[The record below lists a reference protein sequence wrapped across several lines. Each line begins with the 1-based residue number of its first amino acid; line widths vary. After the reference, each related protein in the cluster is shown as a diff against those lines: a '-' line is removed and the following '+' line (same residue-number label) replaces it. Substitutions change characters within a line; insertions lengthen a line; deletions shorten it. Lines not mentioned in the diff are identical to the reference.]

1 MSWRPVKNIVHAVC
15 VQRFEA
21 THPNDVALEIG
32 DDVYVTEIGGT
43 AHEWCRGWL
52 LSQPSILTG
61 LDCQNGQALM
71 PRAYAGIFPRN
82 CIEIREVLTDDDSQA
97 VQEEKRTLDIA
108 QANGGAQ
115 NGDDAIDVPTNA
127 PRRGKSKRRTRLF
140 PRRPNDTHL
149 LPLNVQPRP
158 IGALKDEAPLPAL
171 RIGDATPFSNE
182 EPLVDEISSCL
193 REWHSTHVH
202 QLVLNH
208 EYDLLEK
215 LSDLAGRLDNARKQL
230 IHDLLTE
237 KELALLR
244 ERTVWDLVD
253 GNKLLHGEVIVRSP
267 QEKGRILTAQD
278 SIPEMLELQALMSM
292 RDRSPPPPAQES
304 LLSHLLVDLKQTG
317 DMNAESGSLHMYL
330 CRQASDSVPRAV
342 SEVFAVEVPFD
353 RHSIENLTPNQLP
366 KTLFTDLTKAEI
378 GSATDPSS
386 HLYLVCLLHREEAPR
401 KRTIAPSQAT
411 PQTDRPESH
420 SQSESTNARRS
431 FLWGSQRGR
440 KNLERSTSQDQAR
453 PPTRE
458 SSRSKLRGRP
468 QTPVV
473 VDAQGRPATAEKKLR
488 RVIGYGAVEIGELIR
503 QHGTATHNISLWTPA
518 EAFEEVIE
526 EPIAGVNGWEE
537 VIKNLVRSPMG
548 SFTQALSIGKFQ
560 IDLHAFAHPSAV
572 ALIKDHPAL
581 LRDVYCT
588 QALNLSSGSAQQ
600 RSDVY
605 LTLKEPELPSGA
617 RCFHPQEGSV
627 LIPNEADLRNLQLT
641 LEVRTESGKR
651 IDNSIWPA
659 SNRPPHTAYRTSA
672 IDRSEIWNQTIR
684 LSVPNEDLP
693 HAHVVLSIAE
703 GNQFPFALAW
713 IPLWDHQGAVC
724 THGHQTLALW
734 DYSEYTASTV
744 HGRGAYQMLPSRMD
758 QLQVQENTPMAALSV
773 DVTLSSST
781 TPQDPT
787 ISSLLQ
793 WDGTTVQGLMPLL
806 GGFKQAPD
814 AEIVKFFKPVLTA
827 LDKIFDVF
835 YRVADDTGTGVSLGE
850 DFTERAL
857 SCLVHMLHLTR
868 DRRFSNTKTL
878 FDEYIQERQHSHDAS
893 KGVCRAMRA
902 FISRPYE
909 VEDARELRSTL
920 KVSGQVMKF
929 VTNRSQSGSP
939 RSTSSLGNAVS
950 SVVIALVN
958 LMRNPR
964 EDLYG
969 TQTILMQQ
977 FSSWL
982 PELAHVM
989 SADDILDVVDN
1000 MMNASVSK
1008 RGGLR
1013 IHRLIM
1019 IKELSGQETFS
1030 APDVLPK
1037 LHAVT
1042 LTWLEDYWP
1051 DGSNLTEQK
1060 VEGVRMCCSILR
1072 TQQAKIPIST
1082 QALQYI
1088 WRLVEAYHT
1097 LNEFVKRGGDG
1108 RVSSLSFN
1116 RSRKSLSYLFPD
1128 HYPFLSM
1135 AVDAENV
1142 PSEVLMEIAAVLD
1155 SFFQSGPPEGQLF
1168 MSGTPSDSKIMQQDF
1183 LVKAFNVFKSIQN
1196 GEAFPTQWLSL
1207 HVTHAKVTVSA
1218 LQWLLEILA
1227 ANFVP
1232 SEDDSGVNDVM
1243 EFNPDLWELWF
1254 QILIELAL
1262 GKMVSMETFTE
1273 QTRRAIWTIGGDIRA
1288 DAANLLQKGWACLGW
1303 QAPPEY
1309 LQVLYPMNR
1318 VGGYQVGLSTEVIPS
1333 VVRLCMGL
1341 HDQLQSVGLDI
1352 LRSIIVSEWQ
1362 LNEDLGVVQAAIIN
1376 AFDTMHREDSAIQS
1390 PFASAFLERLGKHFV
1405 VIKNTELDVLYEAV
1419 MNVIAEVDRL
1429 FNVLADLGG
1438 VRDPASRMVQLLRL
1452 MEFLR
1457 LSGQEEAYVCRVH
1470 ELAELH
1476 VQAKNYSSA
1485 ACTLNLHV
1493 EVLNESQPSRVLS
1506 PTTVPGLETPAELV
1520 QSRRDRLYRTM
1531 ATYFEKGYC
1540 WENVLKT
1547 LKHLSEGREATWDA
1561 AGIAQVRFDEARI
1574 YNTLAAG
1581 PVPLPRYFYVAF
1593 SSHELF
1599 PESVRGRHFI
1609 FEGPGNCDRKSFAT
1623 LLQAQYPYVVN
1634 LGPDYTHPTA
1644 ASQHPAVKISPVTVY
1659 KNQLHPINQQ
1669 GGVAPGFREHC
1680 LTAQPMA
1687 FAMTSRHDNPSISV
1701 VDQIV
1706 EKTVF
1711 YTETAFPTLLSYN
1724 YIVREERVV
1733 LTPVQA
1739 AVDRTQRKTLNVAV
1753 ATHSTASK
1761 GESHVETLVETI
1773 QASVDLST
1781 SGSVAE
1787 YHKLLE
1793 SLQSRPGTGSTATNT
1808 MAETQSIYH
1817 DAYGE
1822 VKTKEMQLRDVLI
1835 ISLEDHAR
1843 SIELAISSPF
1853 IPTHIKEIL
1862 RSNFQDS
1869 FLLELHA
1876 IYPSR
1881 DWRLRSA
1888 AWQNTEIPQMPATM
1902 RERASS
1908 EVLTIDTQ
1916 QTEQTAHKPRGRRAS
1931 IKKRLSFLSLGSKDK
1946 SGDGGTRSHSRA
1958 SSRTRF

>member
-43 AHEWCRGWL
+43 THEWCRGWL

-61 LDCQNGQALM
+61 LECQNGQALM

-82 CIEIREVLTDDDSQA
+82 CIEIREVLTEDSQTA
-97 VQEEKRTLDIA
+97 GEEKEQLDTA
-108 QANGGAQ
+108 QVNGGAQ
-115 NGDDAIDVPTNA
+115 NGDIAPEVPPFA
-127 PRRGKSKRRTRLF
+127 PSRGKSKRRTRLL
-140 PRRPNDTHL
+140 PRRPNDAHL
-149 LPLNVQPRP
+149 LPVDVQPRP
-158 IGALKDEAPLPAL
+158 VGALKDEAPLPAL

-237 KELALLR
+237 KELASLR

-292 RDRSPPPPAQES
+292 RDRPPPPPAQES
-304 LLSHLLVDLKQTG
+304 LVSHLLVDLKQTG
-317 DMNAESGSLHMYL
+317 DMSGESGVLHMYL

-353 RHSIENLTPNQLP
+353 RHSLESLTPNQLP

-401 KRTIAPSQAT
+401 KRTIAPSPAV
-411 PQTDRPESH
+411 PQGERPESH
-420 SQSESTNARRS
+420 SRSESTGARRS

-440 KNLERSTSQDQAR
+440 KTLERSTSQDQAR

-468 QTPVV
+468 QTPVTA
-473 VDAQGRPATAEKKLR
+473 DTQGRPPTAEKKLR
-488 RVIGYGAVEIGELIR
+488 RVIGYGAIEIGELIR
-503 QHGTATHNISLWTPA
+503 QHGNIIHNISLWTPA

-526 EPIAGVNGWEE
+526 EPTTGVDGWEE

-548 SFTQALSIGKFQ
+548 SFTKASSVGNFQ
-560 IDLHAFAHPSAV
+560 LDLHAFAHAN
-572 ALIKDHPAL
+572 ADTLIKDHPAL

-605 LTLKEPELPSGA
+605 LTLKESILPSGA

-651 IDNSIWPA
+651 IESSIWPT
-659 SNRPPHTAYRTSA
+659 SNRPPHTAFRTSA
-672 IDRSEIWNQTIR
+672 IDRNEIWNQTIR

-724 THGHQTLALW
+724 THGQQTLALW

-744 HGRGAYQMLPSRMD
+744 HGRGAYQMLPSRLD
-758 QLQVQENTPMAALSV
+758 QLQIQDNTPMAALSV

-835 YRVADDTGTGVSLGE
+835 YRVVDDTGTGVNLGE
-850 DFTERAL
+850 NFTERAL

-868 DRRFSNTKTL
+868 DRRFSSTKTL
-878 FDEYIQERQHSHDAS
+878 FEEYIQERQHSHDAS
-893 KGVCRAMRA
+893 KGVCRALRA
-902 FISRPYE
+902 FISRPYD

-929 VTNRSQSGSP
+929 VTNRGQPGSP
-939 RSTSSLGNAVS
+939 RSTSSLSNAVS
-950 SVVIALVN
+950 SVSVALVN

-989 SADDILDVVDN
+989 SADDILDVVEG
-1000 MMNASVSK
+1000 MMSASASK
-1008 RGGLR
+1008 KGGLR

-1019 IKELSGQETFS
+1019 VKELSGQGTFS
-1030 APDVLPK
+1030 DPEVLPK
-1037 LHAVT
+1037 LHA
-1042 LTWLEDYWP
+1042 LTIGWLEDYWP
-1051 DGSNLTEQK
+1051 DAANLTEQK
-1060 VEGVRMCCSILR
+1060 IEGVRMCCSILR
-1072 TQQAKIPIST
+1072 TQQAQISIPAQS
-1082 QALQYI
+1082 LHYI
-1088 WRLVEAYHT
+1088 WRLVEAYHVID
-1097 LNEFVKRGGDG
+1097 EFMKDGGDG
-1108 RVSSLSFN
+1108 RVSSLSMN
-1116 RSRKSLSYLFPD
+1116 RSKKSLSYLFPS
-1128 HYPFLSM
+1128 HYPFLNM
-1135 AVDAENV
+1135 PVDAANV

-1155 SFFQSGPPEGQLF
+1155 TFFQNGPPQGQLF
-1168 MSGTPSDSKIMQQDF
+1168 TSTTASDSKIMQREF
-1183 LVKAFNVFKSIQN
+1183 LVKAFRVFQSIHN

-1207 HVTHAKVTVSA
+1207 HVTHAKVAVSA

-1227 ANFVP
+1227 TNFVP
-1232 SEDDSGVNDVM
+1232 SEDDTGVNDVM

-1254 QILIELAL
+1254 QILIDLAL

-1288 DAANLLQKGWACLGW
+1288 DAANLLQRGWACLGW

-1309 LQVLYPMNR
+1309 LQVLHPMDR

-1341 HDQLQSVGLDI
+1341 HDQLQSVGLDV

-1362 LNEDLGVVQAAIIN
+1362 LNENLGVVQAAIIN
-1376 AFDTMHREDSAIQS
+1376 AFDTMHRESAPIQS

-1405 VIKNTELDVLYEAV
+1405 IIKNTELHTLYEAV
-1419 MNVIAEVDRL
+1419 MSVIAEVDRL
-1429 FNVLADLGG
+1429 FNVLADLGE

-1457 LSGQEEAYVCRVH
+1457 LSGQEEAYVCRIH

-1485 ACTLNLHV
+1485 ACALNLHV

-1506 PTTVPGLETPAELV
+1506 PAKIPGLETPAELV
-1520 QSRRDRLYRTM
+1520 QSRKDRLYRTM

-1540 WENVLKT
+1540 WENVIKT
-1547 LKHLSEGREATWDA
+1547 LKQLSEGREATWDA

-1593 SSHELF
+1593 SDHEFF
-1599 PESVRGRHFI
+1599 PESVRSRQFI
-1609 FEGPGNCDRKSFAT
+1609 FEGPANCDRKSFST
-1623 LLQAQYPYVVN
+1623 LLQVQYPYVAN
-1634 LGPDYTHPTA
+1634 LGPDYKHPT
-1644 ASQHPAVKISPVTVY
+1644 SSTQDPAVKISPVTVY

-1669 GGVAPGFREHC
+1669 GGVAPGFREHV
-1680 LTAQPMA
+1680 LTAQPIA
-1687 FAMTSRHDNPSISV
+1687 FAMTSRHDNPAISV
-1701 VDQIV
+1701 VDQVV

-1711 YTETAFPTLLSYN
+1711 YTSTAFPTLLSYSP
-1724 YIVREERVV
+1724 IVREERVI
-1733 LTPVQA
+1733 LSPVQA
-1739 AVDRTQRKTLNVAV
+1739 AIDRTQRKTLNIAV
-1753 ATHSTASK
+1753 AAHSTASK
-1761 GESHVETLVETI
+1761 GESAAETLIECI
-1773 QASVDLST
+1773 QASVDTSST
-1781 SGSVAE
+1781 GSVAE
-1787 YHKLLE
+1787 YHRLLD
-1793 SLQSRPGTGSTATNT
+1793 SLTSRPGTGSTATNT
-1808 MAETQSIYH
+1808 MAESIYH
-1817 DAYGE
+1817 DALGGE
-1822 VKTKEMQLRDVLI
+1822 IKTKESQLRDILI
-1835 ISLEDHAR
+1835 TSLDDHAR
-1843 SIELAISSPF
+1843 CLELAISSPF
-1853 IPTHIKEIL
+1853 ISTPIKEHL
-1862 RSNFQDS
+1862 RTSFEQT
-1869 FLLELHA
+1869 FLLELHVL
-1876 IYPSR
+1876 YPSR
-1881 DWRLRSA
+1881 DWRLRSP
-1888 AWQNTEIPQMPATM
+1888 AWQNTEIPQAREA
-1902 RERASS
+1902 RERAPS

-1916 QTEQTAHKPRGRRAS
+1916 QTELTTAQKPRGRRAS
-1931 IKKRLSFLSLGSKDK
+1931 IKKRLSFLSLGG
-1946 SGDGGTRSHSRA
+1946 SGKEKEAGTRSHSRA

>member
-1 MSWRPVKNIVHAVC
+1 MSWRPVKHIVHAVC

-21 THPNDVALEIG
+21 SHPNDITLEIG
-32 DDVYVTEIGGT
+32 DDVYVTEVGG
-43 AHEWCRGWL
+43 AALEWCRGWL

-61 LDCQNGQALM
+61 LECQNGQALM

-82 CIEIREVLTDDDSQA
+82 CIEVREVLTEEDQA
-97 VQEEKRTLDIA
+97 TEQEKEQLDNA

-115 NGDDAIDVPTNA
+115 NGHNPSEPSTNT
-127 PRRGKSKRRTRLF
+127 PRREKSKRRTCLL
-140 PRRPNDTHL
+140 PHKPNNTHL
-149 LPLNVQPRP
+149 LPIDVQPRP
-158 IGALKDEAPLPAL
+158 VGALKEEAPLPAL

-202 QLVLNH
+202 QLMLNH

-237 KELALLR
+237 KELASLR

-278 SIPEMLELQALMSM
+278 SIPEILELQALMSM
-292 RDRSPPPPAQES
+292 RDRPPPPPAQES
-304 LLSHLLVDLKQTG
+304 LVSHLLVDLKQTG
-317 DMNAESGSLHMYL
+317 DRSSEPGVLHMYL
-330 CRQASDSVPRAV
+330 CRQASDAVPRAV

-353 RHSIENLTPNQLP
+353 RHSLESLTPNQLP

-401 KRTIAPSQAT
+401 KRVIAASQAT

-420 SQSESTNARRS
+420 SRSESTGARRS

-440 KNLERSTSQDQAR
+440 KNLERSTSRDQAR

-458 SSRSKLRGRP
+458 SSRSKIRGRP

-473 VDAQGRPATAEKKLR
+473 VDTQGRPGTGEKKLR

-503 QHGTATHNISLWTPA
+503 QHGDTTHDISLWTPA

-526 EPIAGVNGWEE
+526 EPVVGADGWAE

-548 SFTQALSIGKFQ
+548 SYTKASSVGKFQ
-560 IDLHAFAHPSAV
+560 LDLHAFAHPNSDV
-572 ALIKDHPAL
+572 LIKDHPAL

-588 QALNLSSGSAQQ
+588 QALNLASGSVQQ

-605 LTLKEPELPSGA
+605 LTLKEPILPSGA
-617 RCFHPQEGSV
+617 HCFHPQEGSV
-627 LIPNEADLRNLQLT
+627 AIPNEAELRNLQLT
-641 LEVRTESGKR
+641 LEVRTEAGKR
-651 IDNSIWPA
+651 IENSVWPA

-684 LSVPNEDLP
+684 LSVLNEDLP

-724 THGHQTLALW
+724 THGQQTLALW

-744 HGRGAYQMLPSRMD
+744 HGRGAYQMLPSRLD
-758 QLQVQENTPMAALSV
+758 QLQVQDNTPMAALSV

-793 WDGTTVQGLMPLL
+793 WDGTTVQGLLPLL

-835 YRVADDTGTGVSLGE
+835 YRVDDDTGTGVSLGE
-850 DFTERAL
+850 NFTERAL

-868 DRRFSNTKTL
+868 DRRFSSTKGL
-878 FDEYIQERQHSHDAS
+878 FDEYIEERQHSHDAS
-893 KGVCRAMRA
+893 KGVCRALRA

-939 RSTSSLGNAVS
+939 RSTSSLNNAIS
-950 SVVIALVN
+950 SVLVALVN

-989 SADDILDVVDN
+989 TADEILDVVAG
-1000 MMNASVSK
+1000 MMTASASK
-1008 RGGLR
+1008 KGGLR

-1019 IKELSGQETFS
+1019 VKELSGQHIFS
-1030 APDVLPK
+1030 APDALLK
-1037 LHAVT
+1037 LHA
-1042 LTWLEDYWP
+1042 LTIGWLEDYWP
-1051 DGSNLTEQK
+1051 DASNLSEQK
-1060 VEGVRMCCSILR
+1060 IEGVRMCCSILR
-1072 TQQAKIPIST
+1072 TQQAQISNSA
-1082 QALQYI
+1082 QSLHYI
-1088 WRLVEAYHT
+1088 CRLVEAYHVT
-1097 LNEFVKRGGDG
+1097 NEYLESGNQG
-1108 RVSSLSFN
+1108 RASSLSIN
-1116 RSRKSLSYLFPD
+1116 KSRKSMSYLFPD

-1135 AVDAENV
+1135 PVDAAKV
-1142 PSEVLMEIAAVLD
+1142 PSEVLMEIAVVLD
-1155 SFFQSGPPEGQLF
+1155 SFFQKGSPQGQLF
-1168 MSGTPSDSKIMQQDF
+1168 LSGTPSDSKIMQQDF
-1183 LVKAFNVFKSIQN
+1183 LLKAFKVFKSVHN

-1207 HVTHAKVTVSA
+1207 HVTHAKVAVPA
-1218 LQWLLEILA
+1218 LQWLLEILS

-1254 QILIELAL
+1254 QILIDLAL
-1262 GKMVSMETFTE
+1262 SKTVSMETFTE

-1288 DAANLLQKGWACLGW
+1288 DAAELLQKGWACLGW
-1303 QAPPEY
+1303 QAPPEFV
-1309 LQVLYPMNR
+1309 QVLYPMDR
-1318 VGGYQVGLSTEVIPS
+1318 VGGYQVGLSTEIIPS
-1333 VVRLCMGL
+1333 IVKLCMGL

-1362 LNEDLGVVQAAIIN
+1362 LNENLVVVQAAIIN
-1376 AFDTMHREDSAIQS
+1376 AFDTMHREDTAIQS
-1390 PFASAFLERLGKHFV
+1390 PFASAFLERLGKHFAIV
-1405 VIKNTELDVLYEAV
+1405 KNTELNVLYEAV
-1419 MNVIAEVDRL
+1419 MEVISEVGRL
-1429 FNVLADLGG
+1429 FNVLADLGD

-1457 LSGQEEAYVCRVH
+1457 LSGQEEAYVCRIH
-1470 ELAELH
+1470 ELTELH
-1476 VQAKNYSSA
+1476 IQAKNYSSA
-1485 ACTLNLHV
+1485 ACALNLHV
-1493 EVLNESQPSRVLS
+1493 EVLNESQPSRLLVA
-1506 PTTVPGLETPAELV
+1506 TKIPGLETPTELV
-1520 QSRRDRLYRTM
+1520 QSRKDRLYRNM
-1531 ATYFEKGYC
+1531 AMYFEKGYC
-1540 WENVLKT
+1540 WENVLRT
-1547 LKHLSEGREATWDA
+1547 LKQLAGGREATWDA

-1581 PVPLPRYFYVAF
+1581 PVPLPRFFYVAF
-1593 SSHELF
+1593 SDHELF
-1599 PESVRGRHFI
+1599 PGSVRGQHFI
-1609 FEGPGNCDRKSFAT
+1609 FEGPANCDRKSFST
-1623 LLQAQYPYVVN
+1623 LLQAQYPYVSN
-1634 LGPDYTHPTA
+1634 LGPEYTNPT
-1644 ASQHPAVKISPVTVY
+1644 SSTNDPAVKISPVTVY

-1669 GGVAPGFREHC
+1669 GGVAPGYREHC

-1701 VDQIV
+1701 IDQVV

-1711 YTETAFPTLLSYN
+1711 YTQMAFPTVLSYSS
-1724 YIVREERVV
+1724 ITREERVI
-1733 LTPVQA
+1733 LTPMQA
-1739 AVDRTQRKTLNVAV
+1739 AIDRTQRKTLNIAV

-1761 GESHVETLVETI
+1761 GESHVETLIETI
-1773 QASVDLST
+1773 QSSVDTST

-1793 SLQSRPGTGSTATNT
+1793 SFQSRPGTGSTANNT
-1808 MAETQSIYH
+1808 TVEAQSIYR
-1817 DAYGE
+1817 DGYGE
-1822 VKTKEMQLRDVLI
+1822 PKTKETQLRDILV

-1862 RSNFQDS
+1862 RASFEDS

-1888 AWQNTEIPQMPATM
+1888 AWQSTEIPQMPASM
-1902 RERASS
+1902 RERAPSD
-1908 EVLTIDTQ
+1908 VLTIDTQ
-1916 QTEQTAHKPRGRRAS
+1916 HTEQAAHKPRGRRAS

-1946 SGDGGTRSHSRA
+1946 SSGDGGTRSHSRA

>member
-21 THPNDVALEIG
+21 THPNDIALDIG
-32 DDVYVTEIGGT
+32 DDVYVTEVGGT
-43 AHEWCRGWL
+43 TNEWCRGWL
-52 LSQPSILTG
+52 LSQPSIITG
-61 LDCQNGQALM
+61 LDCRDGQPIM

-82 CIEIREVLTDDDSQA
+82 CIEVREVLTEENEVA
-97 VQEEKRTLDIA
+97 EEEKGPSNTA

-115 NGDDAIDVPTNA
+115 NGHDPLEASNNA
-127 PRRGKSKRRTRLF
+127 PRREKSKRRTRLL
-140 PRRPNDTHL
+140 PHKPNDTQL
-149 LPLNVQPRP
+149 LPMEVQPRP
-158 IGALKDEAPLPAL
+158 VGALKEEAPLPAL

-202 QLVLNH
+202 HLILNH

-215 LSDLAGRLDNARKQL
+215 LSNLAGRLDNARKQL

-237 KELALLR
+237 KELEALR

-253 GNKLLHGEVIVRSP
+253 GNKLLQGEVIVRSP
-267 QEKGRILTAQD
+267 QEKGRILTAED

-292 RDRSPPPPAQES
+292 RDRPPPPPAQES
-304 LLSHLLVDLKQTG
+304 LVSHLLVDLKQTG
-317 DMNAESGSLHMYL
+317 DMGGEAGVLHMYL
-330 CRQASDSVPRAV
+330 CRQASDAVPRAV

-401 KRTIAPSQAT
+401 KRAIAPSQAI
-411 PQTDRPESH
+411 PQADRPESH
-420 SQSESTNARRS
+420 SRSESTGARRS

-440 KNLERSTSQDQAR
+440 KTLERSTSRDQAR

-458 SSRSKLRGRP
+458 SSRSKMRGRP

-503 QHGTATHNISLWTPA
+503 QHGNTVHNIALWTPA

-526 EPIAGVNGWEE
+526 EPVVGADGWED

-548 SFTQALSIGKFQ
+548 SFTRASSVGKFQ
-560 IDLHAFAHPSAV
+560 LDLHAFAHPSSDV
-572 ALIKDHPAL
+572 LIKDHPAL

-605 LTLKEPELPSGA
+605 LTLKEPILPSGA

-627 LIPNEADLRNLQLT
+627 AIPNEADLRNLQLT
-641 LEVRTESGKR
+641 LEVRTEAGKR
-651 IDNSIWPA
+651 IENSVWPA

-684 LSVPNEDLP
+684 LSVLNEDLP

-713 IPLWDHQGAVC
+713 IPLWDHHGAVC
-724 THGHQTLALW
+724 THGQQILALW

-744 HGRGAYQMLPSRMD
+744 HGRGAYQMLPSRLD
-758 QLQVQENTPMAALSV
+758 QLQIQENTPMAALSV

-835 YRVADDTGTGVSLGE
+835 YRVVDDTGTGANLGE
-850 DFTERAL
+850 TFTERAL
-857 SCLVHMLHLTR
+857 SCLVHILHLTR
-868 DRRFSNTKTL
+868 DRRFNSTKGL
-878 FDEYIQERQHSHDAS
+878 FDEYIHERQYSQDAS
-893 KGVCRAMRA
+893 KGVCRALRA

-909 VEDARELRSTL
+909 VDDARELRSTL
-920 KVSGQVMKF
+920 KVSGQVIKF

-939 RSTSSLGNAVS
+939 RSISSLNNAVS
-950 SVVIALVN
+950 SVLVALVN

-969 TQTILMQQ
+969 TQTILMQH

-989 SADDILDVVDN
+989 TPDDILDVVDN
-1000 MMNASVSK
+1000 MMNASASK
-1008 RGGLR
+1008 KGGLR
-1013 IHRLIM
+1013 VHRLIM
-1019 IKELSGQETFS
+1019 VKELSGQKTFS
-1030 APDVLPK
+1030 TPEALPK
-1037 LHAVT
+1037 LHA
-1042 LTWLEDYWP
+1042 LTIGWLEDYWP
-1051 DGSNLTEQK
+1051 DASDLTEQK
-1060 VEGVRMCCSILR
+1060 IEGVRMCCSILR
-1072 TQQAKIPIST
+1072 TQQAQITNSA
-1082 QALQYI
+1082 QSLHYI
-1088 WRLVEAYHT
+1088 WRLVEAYHIINDYRKSGT
-1097 LNEFVKRGGDG
+1097 DG
-1108 RVSSLSFN
+1108 RVSSLSIN
-1116 RSRKSLSYLFPD
+1116 RSKKSLSYLFPD
-1128 HYPFLSM
+1128 HYPFLNM
-1135 AVDAENV
+1135 AVDTPNV

-1155 SFFQSGPPEGQLF
+1155 SFFQKGSPQGQLF
-1168 MSGTPSDSKIMQQDF
+1168 MSGTPSDSKMMQQDF
-1183 LVKAFNVFKSIQN
+1183 LMKAFQVLKSVHN

-1207 HVTHAKVTVSA
+1207 HVTHAKVAIRA
-1218 LQWLLEILA
+1218 LQWLLEILST
-1227 ANFVP
+1227 NFVP

-1254 QILIELAL
+1254 QILIDLAL
-1262 GKMVSMETFTE
+1262 GRMVSMETFTE

-1288 DAANLLQKGWACLGW
+1288 DAADLLQRGWACLGW

-1309 LQVLYPMNR
+1309 LQVLYPMDR
-1318 VGGYQVGLSTEVIPS
+1318 VGGYQVGLSTEVVPS

-1352 LRSIIVSEWQ
+1352 LRSIVVSEWQ
-1362 LNEDLGVVQAAIIN
+1362 LNENLAVVQAAIIN
-1376 AFDTMHREDSAIQS
+1376 AFDTMHREDTTIQS

-1405 VIKNTELDVLYEAV
+1405 VIRNTELNVLYEAV
-1419 MNVIAEVDRL
+1419 MEVIAEVGRL
-1429 FNVLADLGG
+1429 FNVLADLGD

-1457 LSGQEEAYVCRVH
+1457 LSGQDEAYVCRIH

-1493 EVLNESQPSRVLS
+1493 EVLNESQPSKALA
-1506 PTTVPGLETPAELV
+1506 PAKIPGLETPAELV
-1520 QSRRDRLYRTM
+1520 QSRKDRLYRTM

-1547 LKHLSEGREATWDA
+1547 LKQLAGGREATWDA

-1581 PVPLPRYFYVAF
+1581 PVPLPRFFHVAF
-1593 SSHELF
+1593 SDHELF
-1599 PESVRGRHFI
+1599 PDSVRCQNFI
-1609 FEGPGNCDRKSFAT
+1609 FEGPANCDRKSFSA
-1623 LLQAQYPYVVN
+1623 LLQVQYPYVSN
-1634 LGPDYTHPTA
+1634 LGPDYSHPTA
-1644 ASQHPAVKISPVTVY
+1644 SVQDPAVKISPVTVY

-1680 LTAQPMA
+1680 LTTQPIA
-1687 FAMTSRHDNPSISV
+1687 FAMTSRHDNPSVSV
-1701 VDQIV
+1701 VDQVV

-1711 YTETAFPTLLSYN
+1711 YTQTAFPTVLSYSA
-1724 YIVREERVV
+1724 IIREERVV

-1739 AVDRTQRKTLNVAV
+1739 AIDRTQRKTLNVAV

-1761 GESHVETLVETI
+1761 GESHVETLIDTV
-1773 QASVDLST
+1773 QSSVDTST

-1793 SLQSRPGTGSTATNT
+1793 SLQSRPGTGSTANNT
-1808 MAETQSIYH
+1808 IAEVQSVYH
-1817 DAYGE
+1817 DAFGE
-1822 VKTKEMQLRDVLI
+1822 PKTKESQLRDILI

-1843 SIELAISSPF
+1843 SIELAISSPY
-1853 IPTHIKEIL
+1853 IPTHIKEML
-1862 RSNFQDS
+1862 RANFEDS
-1869 FLLELHA
+1869 FLMELYA
-1876 IYPSR
+1876 MYPSR
-1881 DWRLRSA
+1881 DWRTRSV
-1888 AWQNTEIPQMPATM
+1888 AWQNTEVPQPASM
-1902 RERASS
+1902 RERAPSD
-1908 EVLTIDTQ
+1908 VLTIDTQ

-1946 SGDGGTRSHSRA
+1946 NGDGGTRSHSRA

>member
-21 THPNDVALEIG
+21 THANNVALEIG

-82 CIEIREVLTDDDSQA
+82 CIEIREVLADDDSQA
-97 VQEEKRTLDIA
+97 VQEEKETSDIA

-115 NGDDAIDVPTNA
+115 NGDDTIEMPTNA

-140 PRRPNDTHL
+140 PRKPNDTHL
-149 LPLNVQPRP
+149 LPINVQPRP

-237 KELALLR
+237 KELASLR
-244 ERTVWDLVD
+244 ERTVWDLVE

-292 RDRSPPPPAQES
+292 RDRPPPPPAQES
-304 LLSHLLVDLKQTG
+304 LVSHLLVDLKQTG
-317 DMNAESGSLHMYL
+317 DTNGESGILHMYL

-420 SQSESTNARRS
+420 SRSESTGARRS

-473 VDAQGRPATAEKKLR
+473 VDTQGRPATAEKKLR
-488 RVIGYGAVEIGELIR
+488 RVIGYGAIEIGELIR
-503 QHGTATHNISLWTPA
+503 QHGNATHNISLWTPA

-548 SFTQALSIGKFQ
+548 SFTQAPSVGKFQ
-560 IDLHAFAHPSAV
+560 LDLHAFAHPNAD
-572 ALIKDHPAL
+572 ALIKDHPAM

-605 LTLKEPELPSGA
+605 LTLREPVLPSGA

-684 LSVPNEDLP
+684 LSVPNEDLS

-827 LDKIFDVF
+827 LDKIFSVF
-835 YRVADDTGTGVSLGE
+835 YRVADDTGTGVNLGE
-850 DFTERAL
+850 NFTERAL
-857 SCLVHMLHLTR
+857 SCLIHMLHLTR

-878 FDEYIQERQHSHDAS
+878 FDEYIHERQHSHDAA
-893 KGVCRAMRA
+893 KGVCRALRA

-929 VTNRSQSGSP
+929 VTNCSQSGSP
-939 RSTSSLGNAVS
+939 RSTSSLSNAVS
-950 SVVIALVN
+950 SVVVALVN

-982 PELAHVM
+982 PELAHAM

-1019 IKELSGQETFS
+1019 VKELSGQETFS

-1051 DGSNLTEQK
+1051 DASNLTEQK
-1060 VEGVRMCCSILR
+1060 IEGVRMCCSILR

-1097 LNEFVKRGGDG
+1097 LNEFVKSGGDG
-1108 RVSSLSFN
+1108 RVSSLSIN

-1128 HYPFLSM
+1128 HYPFLSL

-1155 SFFQSGPPEGQLF
+1155 SFFQSGSPQGQLF
-1168 MSGTPSDSKIMQQDF
+1168 MSGTPSDSKIMQQGF
-1183 LVKAFNVFKSIQN
+1183 LVKAFKVFKSIQS

-1207 HVTHAKVTVSA
+1207 HVTHAKVAVSA

-1262 GKMVSMETFTE
+1262 GKMVSMESFTE

-1288 DAANLLQKGWACLGW
+1288 DAATLLQKGWACLGW

-1309 LQVLYPMNR
+1309 LQVLYPMDR

-1362 LNEDLGVVQAAIIN
+1362 LNENLGVVQAAIIN

-1405 VIKNTELDVLYEAV
+1405 VIKDTELDVLYEAV

-1429 FNVLADLGG
+1429 FNVLADLGE
-1438 VRDPASRMVQLLRL
+1438 VTDPASRMVQLIRL

-1457 LSGQEEAYVCRVH
+1457 LSGQEEAYVCRIH

-1574 YNTLAAG
+1574 FNTLAAG

-1609 FEGPGNCDRKSFAT
+1609 FEGPANCDRKSFAT
-1623 LLQAQYPYVVN
+1623 LLQVQYPYVVN
-1634 LGPDYTHPTA
+1634 LGPDYAHPTA
-1644 ASQHPAVKISPVTVY
+1644 ASQDPTVKISPVTVY

-1680 LTAQPMA
+1680 LTAQPIA

-1724 YIVREERVV
+1724 SIVREERVV

-1739 AVDRTQRKTLNVAV
+1739 AIDRTQRKTLNIAV

-1761 GESHVETLVETI
+1761 GESHVDTLVETI
-1773 QASVDLST
+1773 QASVDMST
-1781 SGSVAE
+1781 GGSVAE

-1793 SLQSRPGTGSTATNT
+1793 TLQSRPATSSTATNT
-1808 MAETQSIYH
+1808 MAEVQSIYH

-1822 VKTKEMQLRDVLI
+1822 VKTKEMQLRDTLI

-1862 RSNFQDS
+1862 RSNFEDS
-1869 FLLELHA
+1869 FLMELHA

-1888 AWQNTEIPQMPATM
+1888 AWQNTEIPQMPAAM